1 MRVNFN
7 KYIRTIIKNEGG
19 YINDPDDTGGETNFG
34 ISKRA
39 YPRLN
44 IKKLKL
50 REAIEIYYK
59 DYWVKANCNE
69 LPEFLQ
75 LIHFDTAVNS
85 GISRANKILQ
95 KAIGNISV
103 DGVIGEITLSGSIH
117 ITLTDYALARC
128 LFYAKIVRNKKSQG
142 KFIVGWIKRVKEVVK
157 MSENE

>member
-1 MRVNFN
+1 MRANFDKN
-7 KYIRTIIKNEGG
+7 IRTILKNEGG
-19 YINDPDDTGGETNFG
+19 YVNDPDDTGGETNFG

-39 YPRLN
+39 YPDLN

-59 DYWVKANCNE
+59 DYWVKAKCNE

-95 KAIGNISV
+95 KAIGGIAV
-103 DGVIGEITLSGSIH
+103 DGVIGKITLSASSY
-117 ITLTDYALARC
+117 ITLTDYVVERC
-128 LFYAKIVRNKKSQG
+128 LFYAKIVRNNKRQG
-142 KFIVGWIKRVKEVVK
+142 RFIVGWIKRVKEVVK
-157 MSENE
+157 MSQSE